1 MDSDHPSVIRWTRE
15 VVRDIPAGDK
25 LAQAV
30 SLYLAV
36 RDSFLYNPYEV
47 DLRPEAMKASFQLGK
62 ESGYCIEKANLLG
75 ASARVLGIPARLGF
89 ADVRNHI
96 GTERLEAF
104 LGTDILTFHGYTDLY
119 LEGQWV
125 KATPAFNAALCRKL
139 GVEPLEFNGRE
150 DSIFQEYDQT
160 EGRFM
165 EYLVDHGTFQEWP
178 REAFIASIQKH
189 YPKLF
194 EQNQDRPL
202 DKNAPRL

>member
-1 MDSDHPSVIRWTRE
+1 MDSDHEAVIAWTQK
-15 VVRDIPAGDK
+15 VVQDVPAGDK
-25 LAQAV
+25 IAQAV
-30 SLYLAV
+30 ALYLAV
-36 RDSFLYNPYEV
+36 RDSFRYNPYEV
-47 DLRPEAMKASFQLGK
+47 DLRPEAMKASHQLGK

-75 ASARVLGIPARLGF
+75 ACARVLGIPARLGF

-119 LEGQWV
+119 LEGRWV
-125 KATPAFNAALCRKL
+125 KATPAFNEALCSKL

-150 DSIFQEYDQT
+150 DSIFQEYDQE

-165 EYLVDHGTFQEWP
+165 EYLADHGTFHEWP
-178 REAFIASIQKH
+178 REAFIASIKAH

-194 EQNQDRPL
+194 AQNPERPL
-202 DKNAPRL
+202 DKSALP